1 MLEVLIGMFAPVVV
15 FGAFA
20 LLSVWLGAESRPWF
34 DERIVRDDRPNW
46 WPISRRLP
54 SDDDEPTVDEPP
66 DGTLVPEP
74 EIVARRQRPPAAV
87 TRAATSPA
95 GVWSA
100 ASSAGS

>member
-1 MLEVLIGMFAPVVV
+1 MLGVLIGMFAPVVV

-34 DERIVRDDRPNW
+34 DERLVRDDRPNW

-54 SDDDEPTVDEPP
+54 SDEDDEPAVEEPP
-66 DGTLVPEP
+66 DGTLVPAP
-74 EIVARRQRPPAAV
+74 ATVARRQPPPAAV

-95 GVWSA
+95 GV
-100 ASSAGS
+100 

>member
-20 LLSVWLGAESRPWF
+20 LLSVWLGAESRQWF

-54 SDDDEPTVDEPP
+54 SDDDEPEAEEPP
-66 DGTLVPEP
+66 DGALAPVP
-74 EIVARRQRPPAAV
+74 EIVARRQSRPAAV
-87 TRAATSPA
+87 TKAATSPA
-95 GVWSA
+95 GV
-100 ASSAGS
+100 